1 MIQEAWQECVTRR
14 GSTEWGLKTGP
25 EEEAILNWVINAY
38 LVLREDRYSI
48 SSGFHLTGLTKP
60 TCSGFE
66 LMSNPDVYINK
77 TDARV

>member
-1 MIQEAWQECVTRR
+1 MQEAWHEYVARR
-14 GSTEWGLKTGP
+14 AGSEWGSKTGP
-25 EEEAILNWVINAY
+25 DEEAILNWAINAY

-48 SSGFHLTGLTKP
+48 SSSFHLTGLTKS